1 MSRNERSSV
10 CIPVPRQYTVLKER
24 NATNGMELVSITTFT
39 LRTVCQNRSRTVHRT
54 VLKRVHTYTNRT
66 GSQRKK
72 GRSEYICA
80 CAMYSI
86 ISVENGSE
94 KPSFFYCFGNLHE
107 DIFVSSR
114 PLKHCL
120 NAVFPPDFNQ
130 YESFFV
136 TPCTTSHGSTNS
148 SCNSQA
154 KAT

>member
-1 MSRNERSSV
+1 MRACSCHVYCQLMSSDILRSHLERF
-10 CIPVPRQYTVLKER
+10 
-24 NATNGMELVSITTFT
+24 A
-39 LRTVCQNRSRTVHRT
+39 RT

-66 GSQRKK
+66 GSQSKR
-72 GRSEYICA
+72 GGVSIFA
-80 CAMYSI
+80 HAQWYSI

>member
-1 MSRNERSSV
+1 MG
-10 CIPVPRQYTVLKER
+10 IFAHAQWY
-24 NATNGMELVSITTFT
+24 SIT
-39 LRTVCQNRSRTVHRT
+39 
-54 VLKRVHTYTNRT
+54 
-66 GSQRKK
+66 
-72 GRSEYICA
+72 
-80 CAMYSI
+80 
-86 ISVENGSE
+86 SVENGSE

-107 DIFVSSR
+107 DIFVFSR

-154 KAT
+154 GDVNVTTSPLLIMARVLRAFCACAKTVQNARVHTSLGNGSQPFWNAFPNRSKRKRFG